1 MSQYQLI
8 AGGHTLISLD
18 GKSPKVKVVEGE
30 IVDITNPEIS
40 RARLLM
46 GGFKDEFEDGD
57 EEVDLDTDGGD
68 DEFADDEV
76 DSDGKSTGKKS
87 KGEGSGFNRDNYYF
101 YKDKLV
107 QLSGTIRPKE
117 KSKEGKVLTLDFK
130 TEEKIY
136 TVVMDDM
143 GKKLTTSCF
152 QELLVT
158 GLVSKITEKE
168 YTISIKTYI

>member
-1 MSQYQLI
+1 
-8 AGGHTLISLD
+8 
-18 GKSPKVKVVEGE
+18 
-30 IVDITNPEIS
+30 
-40 RARLLM
+40 M

-57 EEVDLDTDGGD
+57 EEIDVDSEGGGD
-68 DEFADDEV
+68 DYSYDDE
-76 DSDGKSTGKKS
+76 DEDGKPSKKN
-87 KGEGSGFNRDNYYF
+87 KTEGSGFNRDSYYF

-117 KSKEGKVLTLDFK
+117 RSSEGKVISLDFK
-130 TEEKIY
+130 TEERIY

-168 YTISIKTYI
+168 FTIAIKTYI

>member
-1 MSQYQLI
+1 
-8 AGGHTLISLD
+8 
-18 GKSPKVKVVEGE
+18 
-30 IVDITNPEIS
+30 
-40 RARLLM
+40 M
-46 GGFKDEFEDGD
+46 GGFKDDIDEIDEELDQDGD
-57 EEVDLDTDGGD
+57 EGSD
-68 DEFADDEV
+68 DEFAFDDDEE
-76 DSDGKSTGKKS
+76 GGPKGGGKKNKS
-87 KGEGSGFNRDNYYF
+87 ESGGFNRDTYYV

-117 KSKEGKVLTLDFK
+117 RSSEGKVVSLDFK

-136 TVVMDDM
+136 SVVMDDM

-158 GLVSKITEKE
+158 GLVSKVSDKE

>member
-1 MSQYQLI
+1 M
-8 AGGHTLISLD
+8 A
-18 GKSPKVKVVEGE
+18 
-30 IVDITNPEIS
+30 
-40 RARLLM
+40 
-46 GGFKDEFEDGD
+46 GFKDELDDID
-57 EEVDLDTDGGD
+57 EEVDTDDVEGGD
-68 DEFADDEV
+68 DDFAFDDDDEEGG
-76 DSDGKSTGKKS
+76 GKSKKGKS
-87 KGEGSGFNRDNYYF
+87 ESSGFNRDSYYF

-117 KSKEGKVLTLDFK
+117 RSKEGKVMTLDFK
-130 TEEKIY
+130 TDEKVY

-158 GLVSKITEKE
+158 GLVSKISEKE

>member
-1 MSQYQLI
+1 
-8 AGGHTLISLD
+8 
-18 GKSPKVKVVEGE
+18 
-30 IVDITNPEIS
+30 
-40 RARLLM
+40 M

-57 EEVDLDTDGGD
+57 EEID
-68 DEFADDEV
+68 V
-76 DSDGKSTGKKS
+76 DSDGGGDDYSYDDEDEDGKPTK
-87 KGEGSGFNRDNYYF
+87 KNKAEGSGFNRDSYYF

-117 KSKEGKVLTLDFK
+117 RSKEGRVVSLDFK
-130 TEEKIY
+130 TEERIY

-168 YTISIKTYI
+168 YTIAIKTYI